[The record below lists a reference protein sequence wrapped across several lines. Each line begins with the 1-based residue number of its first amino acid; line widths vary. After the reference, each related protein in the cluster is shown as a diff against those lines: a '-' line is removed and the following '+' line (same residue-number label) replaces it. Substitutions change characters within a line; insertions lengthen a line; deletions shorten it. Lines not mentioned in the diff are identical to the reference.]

1 MLTAV
6 IFAFTLVT
14 QEFVYRHV
22 YHCVVEL
29 MSVSWFSH
37 FGDTHNFLVSGGRGE
52 LAKDG
57 WAPRGRRILGVL
69 EHSTGSQEKSFIRK
83 MGNRVPLTA
92 LAS

>member
-29 MSVSWFSH
+29 YGECRRADLSCA
-37 FGDTHNFLVSGGRGE
+37 GDVYF
-52 LAKDG
+52 
-57 WAPRGRRILGVL
+57 W
-69 EHSTGSQEKSFIRK
+69 GSMMAACLIASAV
-83 MGNRVPLTA
+83 RVCPI
-92 LAS
+92 